1 MLSKD
6 HTYLSI
12 LIYICIF
19 VLIDG
24 FSVMLGTWGSELCG
38 HFQKFVFL
46 IFTPSLRAHLSIS
59 ETTGY
64 DWSEIS
70 SEAQNGEQQLFA
82 EIEILA
88 GSVVEIQQTKGTCG
102 DSTVSTELLRTVVTK
117 KNGEVV
123 SSVNFKQ

>member
-24 FSVMLGTWGSELCG
+24 FSVMLGTWGVRAF
-38 HFQKFVFL
+38 HFQKFAFL